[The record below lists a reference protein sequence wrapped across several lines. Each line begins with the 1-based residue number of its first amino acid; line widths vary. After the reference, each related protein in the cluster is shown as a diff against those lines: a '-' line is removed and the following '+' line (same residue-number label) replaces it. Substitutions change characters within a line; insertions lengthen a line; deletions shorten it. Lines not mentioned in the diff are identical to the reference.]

1 MSASSCSILGGL
13 SPLAVRL
20 GGAVVTAIAAAA
32 PVTADGPFL
41 LLPSVVSLP
50 VPMTPTRFAAGDLDR
65 DGDLDLV
72 VSGRNVD
79 GFAAILWNDGGTFPA
94 STTLEIGTQTDW
106 VEIGDLDGDGADD
119 LVFAARAF
127 RGRIAILRGRGDG
140 TFQEPEEI
148 PLGREPRCVLLRD
161 LDGDGDLDLVGMNHQ
176 EPVVQILLND
186 GAGAFT
192 AMPDVIIGGAS
203 VGIPYPQAMDA
214 VDLDGDGDLDLVAVC
229 TGSSR
234 LAVLR
239 NRGDATF
246 DTPQAW
252 RPTRVA
258 GEVGGIGSVAI
269 ADMDGDGDPDPIVP
283 LILLHSPSHVGV
295 FTNRSDV
302 DDMTLDR
309 VSASPT
315 TSTGGYAFTI
325 GVGDLDGDGDPDVVA
340 GHALPGPLT
349 AIDNRTVPVGSGGD
363 GTIAFEPPQLLAN
376 DNFFRHVAMVDI
388 DGDCDLDV
396 LALDLVSN
404 AVWILTN
411 HTPQENGCGEGTPR
425 LAGGMPPVPPTRP
438 TRVDAAL
445 IGDLDGDGVRSGAD
459 VALWLSRVG
468 GASVDEGAVQP

>member
-1 MSASSCSILGGL
+1 MFHSPFSRSA
-13 SPLAVRL
+13 RL
-20 GGAVVTAIAAAA
+20 GGAAMAMALIAAAA
-32 PVTADGPFL
+32 PIFADGPFL
-41 LLPSVVSLP
+41 LLPSITSLP

-65 DGDLDLV
+65 DGDIDLV

-79 GFAAILWNDGGTFPA
+79 GFAAILWNDGGTFPT

-106 VEIGDLDGDGADD
+106 VEIGDVDGDGADD
-119 LVFAARAF
+119 LVFAVRAF
-127 RGRIAILRGRGDG
+127 RGRIAVLRGRGDG

-176 EPVVQILLND
+176 EPVVQILLNN
-186 GAGAFT
+186 GVGAFT
-192 AMPDVIIGGAS
+192 AMPDIIIGGAS
-203 VGIPYPQAMDA
+203 VGIPFPQAMDA

-246 DTPQAW
+246 ETPQAW
-252 RPTRVA
+252 RPSRVA
-258 GEVGGIGSVAI
+258 GEVGGMSSVAI

-283 LILLHSPSHVGV
+283 LILLQSSSHVGV
-295 FTNRSDV
+295 YTNRSDAER
-302 DDMTLDR
+302 MTLDR
-309 VSASPT
+309 ISAAPT
-315 TSTGGYAFTI
+315 TGTGGYAFTI
-325 GVGDLDGDGDPDVVA
+325 GVGDLDGDGDPDVVT
-340 GHALPGPLT
+340 GHAIPGSLT
-349 AIDNRTVPVGSGGD
+349 VLDNRTVPVSAGGD
-363 GTIAFEPPQLLAN
+363 GTIALEPPQLLTN

-404 AVWILTN
+404 AVWVLKN
-411 HTPQENGCGEGTPR
+411 QTPQVNGCDGGSPRLPMSATPR
-425 LAGGMPPVPPTRP
+425 VGMPTRGS
-438 TRVDAAL
+438 TVDPGL

-468 GASVDEGAVQP
+468 GGSIDEGTVQP